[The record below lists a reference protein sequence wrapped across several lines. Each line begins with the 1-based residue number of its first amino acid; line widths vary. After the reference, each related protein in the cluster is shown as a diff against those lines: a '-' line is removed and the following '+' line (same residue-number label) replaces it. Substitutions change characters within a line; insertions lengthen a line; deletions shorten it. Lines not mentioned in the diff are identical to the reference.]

1 MSESKKQIRKEPCP
15 SCPYRKDVPSGVWD
29 RSEYEK
35 LPKYDLGTTEQF
47 LAGAIGVF
55 YCHQQNGCV
64 CRGWIDC
71 HGNQGDGC
79 ELISLRI
86 SKLIDHEQVKIAIEE
101 GPQVPIF
108 ESGREACEHGLKEI
122 CNPSS
127 DASEVISKVVRI
139 QDVRKAKS
147 NDE

>member
-1 MSESKKQIRKEPCP
+1 MSESKKQIQDKPCS

-35 LPKYDLGTTEQF
+35 LPSYDLGTTEQVF
-47 LAGAIGVF
+47 AGAIGVF

-71 HGNQGDGC
+71 HGNQGHGRD
-79 ELISLRI
+79 LISLRL
-86 SKLIDHEQVKIAIEE
+86 SSLIDHRQIEKAIED

-108 ESGREACEHGLKEI
+108 ESGREACDHGLKEI
-122 CNPSS
+122 DNPSS
-127 DASEVISKVVRI
+127 DASDVVSKVIRI
-139 QDVRKAKS
+139 QNARKAKS
-147 NDE
+147 DGE